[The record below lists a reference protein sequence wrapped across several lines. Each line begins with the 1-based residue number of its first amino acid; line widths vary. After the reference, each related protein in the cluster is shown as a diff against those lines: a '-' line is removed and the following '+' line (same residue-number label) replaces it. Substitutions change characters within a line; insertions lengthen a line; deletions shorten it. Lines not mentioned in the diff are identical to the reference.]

1 MQAKHFDCTG
11 MVCIMK
17 TYNLQ
22 KNQVSG
28 LKVHTRALMG
38 SDIKYPIRYSFNQ
51 EVLTDA
57 SIESLIATTIV
68 NRSASQAKL

>member
-11 MVCIMK
+11 MVCIIK

-51 EVLTDA
+51 EVLIDA
-57 SIESLIATTIV
+57 
-68 NRSASQAKL
+68 